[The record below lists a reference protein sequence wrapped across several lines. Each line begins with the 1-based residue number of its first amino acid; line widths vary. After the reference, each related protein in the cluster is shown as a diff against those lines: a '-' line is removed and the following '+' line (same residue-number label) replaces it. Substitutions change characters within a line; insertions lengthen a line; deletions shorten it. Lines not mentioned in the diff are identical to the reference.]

1 MIEDAKSDDYAVLN
15 DHTFEYSVTKDG
27 TTFRFDVTT
36 FKSQDEDKPADDK
49 AENTELPSA
58 LDVTEAAEG
67 NATE

>member
-36 FKSQDEDKPADDK
+36 FKSQDEDS
-49 AENTELPSA
+49 L
-58 LDVTEAAEG
+58 VT
-67 NATE
+67 TTCR